1 MSAGVVAEL
10 HQVMDVLRSTR
21 FLWASEDELQRG
33 VAAAFTDAGLV
44 FVREARLDSHSRPDF
59 LVGRV
64 AVEVKV
70 AGAEGAVYRQLI
82 RYARSDQ
89 VDAVVLVTAC
99 ARHGKW
105 SELVGV
111 GTKPVL
117 MHRVGSTL

>member
-1 MSAGVVAEL
+1 MSAAVVAEL

-21 FLWASEDELQRG
+21 FLWATEDELQRG
-33 VAAAFTDAGLV
+33 VAEAFAAAGLG

-70 AGAEGAVYRQLI
+70 AGAQGAVYRQLA

-99 ARHGKW
+99 ASHGRW
-105 SELVGV
+105 SELGV
-111 GTKPVL
+111 GAKPVL
-117 MHRVGSTL
+117 THRVGSTL